1 VYRTGL
7 SFAGNVRTAEPPRAG
22 GVSPPWYAS
31 ILIRQETLGVAG
43 ALLDPRRANAR
54 RSWLSALQYVHLA
67 ANERC
72 APAAAGVSQLWCEE
86 RVGLRKAFAI
96 ARAIPNHGGL
106 TPAALVN
113 ERSCSANGAIPR
125 WNVTSCT
132 KSGRRKPTVA
142 NVTHPPVGNAYQQR
156 HPFTRPGV
164 SGVSQLCDAS
174 FPFGETR
181 SPLPV
186 RLPNHGGLTP
196 AALGCVFE
204 ICRATF
210 DSHGA
215 VVV

>member
-1 VYRTGL
+1 MRAS
-7 SFAGNVRTAEPPRAG
+7 SFGKKRSVLPVRFP
-22 GVSPPWYAS
+22 
-31 ILIRQETLGVAG
+31 
-43 ALLDPRRANAR
+43 D
-54 RSWLSALQYVHLA
+54 
-67 ANERC
+67 
-72 APAAAGVSQLWCEE
+72 
-86 RVGLRKAFAI
+86 
-96 ARAIPNHGGL
+96 HGGL
-106 TPAALVN
+106 TPAALVHV
-113 ERSCSANGAIPR
+113 RSCSANGAIPR

-186 RLPNHGGLTP
+186 RYSNHGGLTF
-196 AALGCVFE
+196 AAVGCGFD
-204 ICRATF
+204 IFRATF

-215 VVV
+215 VVL

>member
-1 VYRTGL
+1 MPAALVNERSCIAQVAVSPANVRTAEPPRAGGVIPRGMRASSFGKKRSVLPVRYSNHGGL
-7 SFAGNVRTAEPPRAG
+7 TPAALVNECSCSAQVAVSPANVRTAEPPRAG
-22 GVSPPWYAS
+22 GVSPPWHAS

-43 ALLDPRRANAR
+43 A
-54 RSWLSALQYVHLA
+54 
-67 ANERC
+67 
-72 APAAAGVSQLWCEE
+72 
-86 RVGLRKAFAI
+86 
-96 ARAIPNHGGL
+96 IPNHGGL
-106 TPAALVN
+106 TPAALVHV
-113 ERSCSANGAIPR
+113 RLCSANGAIPR

-186 RLPNHGGLTP
+186 
-196 AALGCVFE
+196 
-204 ICRATF
+204 
-210 DSHGA
+210 
-215 VVV
+215 